1 LLLFDHPPAQ
11 PIDHPLLGSID
22 FKMGIWDVITD
33 IVEAASP
40 WSVAEAEAV
49 AAPAAESAQE
59 EVRYPVELE
68 GGALQLHAGL
78 FEGEGQL

>member
-1 LLLFDHPPAQ
+1 
-11 PIDHPLLGSID
+11 
-22 FKMGIWDVITD
+22 MGIWDVITD

-78 FEGEGQL
+78 FEGGGGSFEELYQTVETCLLMPIDVFTG